1 MYLQSF
7 TLTSFKSYPYM
18 SVPLF
23 LFTVVTLLI
32 MKLPNYLRINFAWLN
47 VCLVCTREFAQFEI
61 AHGQMIH
68 LLTPSPHSYTAL
80 KSFKSKV
87 KGTMYKINSRGE
99 KLPYWKVRLVHCLT
113 VLSLLILLSMS
124 PCYPKIFL
132 NYFLQL
138 QKPSGISLSIYT
150 ALSRI
155 LSHTLC
161 RLLQGWCILCRKV
174 LTMKSWALVNLFP
187 LRYPFSS
194 FGGAF
199 SSSQ

>member
-1 MYLQSF
+1 MRWCHWFLFFPLRFYFITNLNFLSCWLLNTSFTSSAFSFLPLVCPMYLQSF

-18 SVPLF
+18 RVPLF

-87 KGTMYKINSRGE
+87 KGTIYKINSRGE

-113 VLSLLILLSMS
+113 LLSLLILLSMS
-124 PCYPKIFL
+124 PCYPKIF
-132 NYFLQL
+132 
-138 QKPSGISLSIYT
+138 
-150 ALSRI
+150 
-155 LSHTLC
+155 
-161 RLLQGWCILCRKV
+161 
-174 LTMKSWALVNLFP
+174 
-187 LRYPFSS
+187 
-194 FGGAF
+194 
-199 SSSQ
+199 